1 MNFHKRSHRDDNGI
15 VLPLVALLDVIFFM
29 LFYFMAAG
37 SLMAP
42 EAELP
47 ATISAETSGPGAA
60 NSNFTM
66 QVLYVEPDKQSKTAT
81 GAAGGAGGGAGN
93 GSGNGAGGQDRP
105 WRYRIGQRAMSGRA
119 ELEVVLRDLPKPPG
133 LIIKASDDVSVE
145 AVAAA
150 LEAARSSGFSKI
162 SYVAGQ

>member
-1 MNFHKRSHRDDNGI
+1 VNFHKRTSRDENGI

-42 EAELP
+42 EAEL
-47 ATISAETSGPGAA
+47 AAAISAEASGPGAA
-60 NSNFTM
+60 SSNFTS
-66 QVLYVEPDKQSKTAT
+66 QVLYVEPDKQAKA
-81 GAAGGAGGGAGN
+81 GAGTGTTSGGPE
-93 GSGNGAGGQDRP
+93 RP
-105 WRYRIGQRAMSGRA
+105 WRYRIGARVMSGKA
-119 ELEVVLRDLPKPPG
+119 ELEAILRDLPKPPG
-133 LIIKASDDVSVE
+133 IIIKAADDVNVE

-150 LEAARSSGFSKI
+150 LEAARMSGFSKI